1 MGCSKM
7 KDTYILDHIKELCA
21 KEHWTNYELAK
32 NSGLPQ
38 STIVN
43 LFLRS
48 NQPTFPTLLK
58 ICDAFGITLAQ
69 FFSDPDIYPD
79 LTDEQKELLAIWDS
93 LPCKHKEHAKGYLIY
108 LSNL

>member
-1 MGCSKM
+1 M
-7 KDTYILDHIKELCA
+7 KDSYILNHIRELCE

-38 STIVN
+38 STVVN

-69 FFSDPDIYPD
+69 FFSNPGSYPE
-79 LTDEQKELLAIWDS
+79 LTEEQKELLILWDS
-93 LPCKHKEHAKGYLIY
+93 LSLKNKEHAKSYLDY
-108 LSNL
+108 LSKQ